1 MVNGMKQYDPAQE
14 NVLLRKLFI
23 LAAKRSM
30 RPSMADN
37 QTMWLILAELY
48 QLTDN
53 ELYKL

>member
-1 MVNGMKQYDPAQE
+1 MKEYDIAQE
-14 NVLLRKLFI
+14 NQLLRKLFI

-37 QTMWLILAELY
+37 QAMWLILAELY

>member
-1 MVNGMKQYDPAQE
+1 MKQYDLARE

-37 QTMWLILAELY
+37 QAMWLILEELY
-48 QLTDN
+48 QLTGN
-53 ELYKL
+53 EDYKL

>member
-1 MVNGMKQYDPAQE
+1 MKQYDPLQE

-30 RPSMADN
+30 RPSMQDN
-37 QTMWLILAELY
+37 QAMWLILEQLH
-48 QLTDN
+48 QLTGN

>member
-1 MVNGMKQYDPAQE
+1 MKEYDIAKE

-37 QTMWLILAELY
+37 QAMWLILEQLH
-48 QLTDN
+48 QLTGN

>member
-1 MVNGMKQYDPAQE
+1 MSIDMEYDIAEE
-14 NVLLRKLFI
+14 NKLLRKLFI

-37 QTMWLILAELY
+37 QAMWLLLEQLY
-48 QLTDN
+48 QLTGN